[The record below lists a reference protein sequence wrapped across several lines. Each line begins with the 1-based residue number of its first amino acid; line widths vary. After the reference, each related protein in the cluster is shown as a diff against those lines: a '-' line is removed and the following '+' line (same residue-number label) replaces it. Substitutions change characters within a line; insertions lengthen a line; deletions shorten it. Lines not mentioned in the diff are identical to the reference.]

1 MPQIFIG
8 LVGPIASGKGT
19 VAEHL
24 KDLGFKAFSLSD
36 KVREEATRRGLEIN
50 RENLQN
56 VGDDLR
62 AKFGNQILAE
72 RTAFDLI
79 GETDNII
86 VDSIRNPGEIEYL
99 RNFFNIKI
107 VGIDAPIENR
117 IVWYVERA
125 RERGEDDPD
134 MTVFIK
140 ASLRDRGVGQNA
152 NGQQV
157 DKCLE
162 LADVV
167 LYNSGTKKEINNE
180 VDQYLKSELNFDPE
194 TSRKNK
200 EK

>member
-8 LVGPIASGKGT
+8 LVGPLASGKGE
-19 VAEHL
+19 VANHL
-24 KDLGFKAFSLSD
+24 KNLGFKTFSLSD
-36 KVREEATRRGLEIN
+36 KVREEATRRGLVLK
-50 RENLQN
+50 REVLQD

-62 AKFGNQILAE
+62 AEFGNQILAE

-79 GETDNII
+79 GETGNIVI
-86 VDSIRNPGEIEYL
+86 DSIRNPGEIKYL
-99 RNFFNIKI
+99 QNFLNIKI
-107 VGIDAPIENR
+107 IGIDAPVENR

-140 ASLRDRGVGQNA
+140 SSLRDRGVGQSA

-162 LADVV
+162 LADIVF
-167 LYNSGTKKEINNE
+167 YNSGTKKEINNE
-180 VDQYLKSELNFDPE
+180 VDQYLKSELSFDPE